1 MDSTWGSTRGNNLL
15 REASGGGRGGGETD
29 RPSQIRRTSPEMN
42 RVGSLYNDTSMSHS
56 DQLLK
61 KMLAA
66 TSAELKS
73 KEQLDTDLHDTLA
86 TESRSNDTSGQVDTA
101 SQSASPE
108 SLSKQEDLNFT
119 QQLSTEC
126 DRANQKHGSPD
137 SLSRSADFVS
147 RSGEQ

>member
-1 MDSTWGSTRGNNLL
+1 
-15 REASGGGRGGGETD
+15 
-29 RPSQIRRTSPEMN
+29 
-42 RVGSLYNDTSMSHS
+42 
-56 DQLLK
+56 
-61 KMLAA
+61 MLAA

-137 SLSRSADFVS
+137 GLSRSADFVS